1 LTLILIYIRISVV
14 ERRTRQR
21 SALDEMLERTEDFRS
36 AQRLHAML
44 RDHGESISLATV
56 YRTLQSMA
64 RDGEVDVLRTPDKE
78 SRYRRCLRQEHHHH
92 LVCRQCGH
100 TVEVTET
107 AVERWADRTAREH
120 GFAAVSHSVEL
131 QGVCAKCRDTALP

>member
-1 LTLILIYIRISVV
+1 MSGLAKAPRV

-21 SALDEMLERTEDFRS
+21 SALDEVLERTGDFRS

-44 RDHGESISLATV
+44 RDHGESVSLATV

-64 RDGEVDVLRTPDKE
+64 RDGEVDVLRTQDNE
-78 SRYRRCLRQEHHHH
+78 SRYRRCIRREHHHH

-107 AVERWADRTAREH
+107 TVERWADHTAREH
-120 GFAAVSHSVEL
+120 GFAAVSHNVEL
-131 QGVCAKCRDTALP
+131 QGVCATCSDTSLP

>member
-1 LTLILIYIRISVV
+1 
-14 ERRTRQR
+14 
-21 SALDEMLERTEDFRS
+21 MLERTEDFRS

-64 RDGEVDVLRTPDKE
+64 RDGEVDVLRTQDNE
-78 SRYRRCLRQEHHHH
+78 SLYRRCLRQEHHHH

-120 GFAAVSHSVEL
+120 GFAAVAHCVEL
-131 QGVCAKCRDTALP
+131 QGICSKCRDTALP